1 MLKKV
6 MRLLSVQLLAVLGD
20 MLMLGKSRKRKPKL
34 LYAGLLFFIVVMSI
48 VSFTYNLMIGSVL
61 GMYHSLEVLP
71 AMMMVILCITILMT
85 TVFKVKGTV
94 FGFRDYDLVMSLPVS
109 MGEIIASRLI
119 ILYSFN
125 FIFVLIVMVPM
136 MIAYGILAHPGIL
149 FYVFCSVGMLF
160 LPLVPI
166 VVASLV
172 GTLIAFAASK
182 FRHQNLLN
190 IIFSLGLLVIVF
202 GFSFLLDGREAQIVD
217 VGKAIVSQVDSMY
230 PLAGLFT
237 DAVISYD
244 VLALVMFIGISVL
257 AFFLYTALL
266 KLVFKKMNTAMLT
279 GTARADFKMGELKSS
294 SPWKALYRKELKRF
308 FASSLYVLNTGIG
321 IVLLT
326 VGAIAMIFVDLG
338 TLAGDPQAAAQ
349 LVTSLPVA
357 VSFCVVLT
365 CPSAA
370 SISLEG
376 RSLWIVKSL
385 PVTYKQVYLSK
396 LAVNFTIAAPAILDA
411 AIIGWALGLGIY
423 QTVLLVLVTAASIIF
438 IACYGL
444 LINLVF
450 PNFNWVS
457 EVTVVKQSAAV
468 MVTIFT
474 AMAYVGIQFVFL
486 VLLGSFLPAY
496 LAFLILT
503 LFLDVALYLALVTY
517 GKKRYAEL

>member
-20 MLMLGKSRKRKPKL
+20 MLMLGKSRTKKPKL
-34 LYAGLLFFIVVMSI
+34 LYAGLLFFVVVMSI
-48 VSFTYNLMIGSVL
+48 VSFTYNLMIGTVL

-85 TVFKVKGTV
+85 TIFKVKGTV

-109 MGEIIASRLI
+109 TGEIIASRLI

-136 MIAYGILAHPGIL
+136 MVAYGILAHPGLL

-166 VVASLV
+166 VVASFL
-172 GTLIAFAASK
+172 GTLIALAASK

-190 IIFSLGLLVIVF
+190 ILFTVGLLGIVF
-202 GFSFLLDGREAQIVD
+202 GLSFLLDGREQQIVD
-217 VGKAIVSQVDSMY
+217 VGKAVVGQVNSAY

-237 DAVISYD
+237 SAVIDYD
-244 VLALVMFIGISVL
+244 VLALVMFIGISIL
-257 AFFLYTALL
+257 AFWIYTALL
-266 KLVFKKMNTAMLT
+266 KLVFKRMNTAMLT
-279 GTARADFKMGELKSS
+279 GTARANFKMGELKTS
-294 SPWKALYRKELKRF
+294 SPWKALYGKELKRF
-308 FASSLYVLNTGIG
+308 FSSSLYVLNAGIG
-321 IVLLT
+321 ILMLT
-326 VGAIAMIFVDLG
+326 VGAIALIFVDLG
-338 TLAGDPQAAAQ
+338 TLVGDPQAAAQ
-349 LVTSLPVA
+349 LSTSLPVA
-357 VSFCVVLT
+357 ISFCVVLT
-365 CPSAA
+365 CSSSS

-376 RSLWIVKSL
+376 RSLWIIKSL
-385 PVTYKQVYLSK
+385 PVTYKQVYLAK
-396 LAVNFTIAAPAILDA
+396 LAVNLTITAPAVLDA

-423 QTVLLVLVTAASIIF
+423 QTVLLVLVTAASSVL

-444 LINLVF
+444 VINLIF

-457 EVTVVKQSAAV
+457 EVVVVKQSAAV
-468 MVTIFT
+468 MVTVFS
-474 AMAYVGIQFVFL
+474 AMAYVGIQFVIL
-486 VLLGSFLPAY
+486 YLLGSFLLAY
-496 LAFLILT
+496 LVFLILT
-503 LFLDVALYLALVTY
+503 LLLALILYLILVTY